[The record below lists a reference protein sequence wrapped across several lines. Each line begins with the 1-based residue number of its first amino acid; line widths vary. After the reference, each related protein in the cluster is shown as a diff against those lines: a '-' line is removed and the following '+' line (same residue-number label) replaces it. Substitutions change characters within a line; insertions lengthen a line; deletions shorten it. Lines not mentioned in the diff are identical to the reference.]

1 MFQGFKV
8 YGSGV
13 SGLKESPKPKTPKK
27 NDHRPE
33 RRRGETSQTAAPP
46 PITASSACLD
56 VLGFRV

>member
-56 VLGFRV
+56 V